1 MNIVAV
7 MAAIS
12 SHLKLTSEAPNL
24 SDKVDFDEYAENYQ
38 KILQE
43 QLSFFDGNE
52 GYFAEYKIEIIKKY
66 IKNTPKKILE
76 YGCGVGRNLK
86 YLIQHFQQS
95 IIYAADISKKSLD
108 IAKADNPSVQ
118 FFLLGEDAIVDKF
131 DLIFVALVFHHIE
144 PGLRLKV
151 MEDISDLLQ
160 EGGHIFIFEHNPY
173 NPITRYLVNTC
184 TFDADA
190 VLLKKRELIKLLI
203 EAKLSINTCRYILF
217 FPSYLKKLRFLEP
230 MLGYLPLGGQYFI
243 SANKK

>member
-1 MNIVAV
+1 MEV

-12 SHLKLTSEAPNL
+12 SHLKLTDEAPNL
-24 SDKVDFDEYAENYQ
+24 SDKVEFDEYAENYQ

-118 FFLLGEDAIVDKF
+118 FFLLGEDTIVDKF
-131 DLIFVALVFHHIE
+131 DLVFVALVFHHIE
-144 PGLRLKV
+144 PGLRSKV

-160 EGGHIFIFEHNPY
+160 EGGNIFIFEHNPY
-173 NPITRYLVNTC
+173 NPITIYLVNTC
-184 TFDADA
+184 AFDADA

-203 EAKLSINTCRYILF
+203 EAELSINTCRYTLF
-217 FPSYLKKLRFLEP
+217 FPSVLKKLRFLEP

-243 SANKK
+243 SANKR